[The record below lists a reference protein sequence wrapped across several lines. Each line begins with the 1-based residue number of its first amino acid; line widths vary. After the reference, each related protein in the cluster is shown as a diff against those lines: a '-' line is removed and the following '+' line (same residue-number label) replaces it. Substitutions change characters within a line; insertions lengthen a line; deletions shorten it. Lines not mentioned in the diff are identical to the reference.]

1 MPSCHAQSGSDVSS
15 AISPNRVMAHA
26 PSGMRRTRAVLA
38 GVPFVLLLAGAAIEA
53 LRPPML
59 VLLLLG
65 FLASLWRARIGTAA
79 HASERFAYAAALLVV
94 LGMAW
99 SGVELPASAR
109 DGSTCADLLAPF
121 AMYRAAGAV
130 LVLASVALTVWLL
143 GSTAAEIGLRRVS
156 RRELGLAAGALGAV
170 GFAATFIGPAV
181 AEPFFGPLPVALGDL
196 AAVAPA
202 LVFAMANAL
211 MEETVFRGA
220 LLHWLMRWRGPFL
233 AMAVQAA
240 AFGLAHGVGGDFAGS
255 PLPVMAA
262 TAAAGLALGAI
273 TLRTGSLL
281 LPVALHAALDIPIY
295 YANACLQN

>member
-1 MPSCHAQSGSDVSS
+1 M
-15 AISPNRVMAHA
+15 
-26 PSGMRRTRAVLA
+26 LA
-38 GVPFVLLLAGAAIEA
+38 GVPFTLLLAAAAFEG
-53 LRPPML
+53 LRLPML
-59 VLLLLG
+59 VVILLG
-65 FLASLWRARIGTAA
+65 FLASLWRARSGTTA
-79 HASERFAYAAALLVV
+79 HTSERFVYAAALLVV

-121 AMYRAAGAV
+121 AVYRAAGAA
-130 LVLASVALTVWLL
+130 LVLAAVALTVWLL
-143 GSTAAEIGLRRVS
+143 GSTAAEIGLRKVS
-156 RRELGLAAGALGAV
+156 RRELGLAAGVLGAV

-181 AEPFFGPLPVALGDL
+181 AEPFFGSLPVALGNATAL
-196 AAVAPA
+196 VPA

-220 LLHWLMRWRGPFL
+220 LLHWVLRWRGPL
-233 AMAVQAA
+233 VAVAVQAA